1 MSLPRA
7 ELDYV
12 AAPRRPRAAG
22 YTLLALSLACA
33 GVLLERYR
41 DVRLETA
48 ALASAR
54 ALLPGE
60 RRAGRQDANRGIDEE
75 LKQAE
80 AVLRQL
86 ALPWAAMIHAVESA
100 AGDDVVLLQMEPDA
114 RERKLRL
121 MAEVKNEQAMLEYLR
136 RLGLA
141 EALAE
146 VHLASHQVVLED
158 PRRPIQFTALA
169 RLR

>member
-12 AAPRRPRAAG
+12 AAPRRASAAG
-22 YTLLALSLACA
+22 FALLALSLACA

-41 DVRLETA
+41 GVKLESA
-48 ALASAR
+48 GIESAR

-60 RRAGRQDANRGIDEE
+60 RRAAPRRGADEE

-80 AVLRQL
+80 AVVRQL
-86 ALPWAAMIHAVESA
+86 ALPWAAMIHAVEGAASA
-100 AGDDVVLLQMEPDA
+100 DVAVLQMEPDA

-121 MAEVKNEQAMLEYLR
+121 TAEARDEQGMLGYLR
-136 RLGLA
+136 RLGRADTLSD
-141 EALAE
+141 

-158 PRRPIQFTALA
+158 TRRPIQFSVLA